1 MWTVA
6 HRSPPPPVAELP
18 GRHHELKHVWSI
30 GALVYG
36 VAAHLLISPSVE
48 AVSRR
53 WMDSA
58 R

>member
-18 GRHHELKHVWSI
+18 GRLDELKHVWSI
-30 GALVYG
+30 GRWCYG
-36 VAAHLLISPSVE
+36 VAAHLLNSPSVE
-48 AVSRR
+48 AVARR